1 MIKRMSNADFHKF
14 LTKFSD
20 AVAQG
25 KYKKMPYDK
34 YRTFRNWRNTSVDV
48 VLDSYTNLNGNIV
61 TRIRISP
68 EGPTG
73 YEFYIDDG
81 SFGNF
86 CYDYLKKE
94 EPKVHPEN
102 ENKKIQY
109 DIFGNVMDGYS
120 CCSYDQA
127 SAAKAISE
135 LADKYKFE
143 DTSTGK
149 SIITNTVKGDSYS
162 LSSLGSAST
171 ATIHAD
177 ISTCHTGIKT
187 GLEVVQ
193 ESLETVKDDV
203 DAIGERT
210 FMNENNL
217 AKFKNEVEA
226 VLAHKADCAVV
237 DEIVDE
243 LRAEVYDIKHYA
255 NDLYY
260 SSIDGLEYT
269 MKEMKD
275 DYSALEED
283 YASLEARIC
292 ELEMKQKSLL
302 ESEYNTQGVSS
313 NNCYPLKNF
322 KINVAAWDTPCSDDR
337 KEKENMDTNKMFNFD
352 FGPVASHIRMS
363 PYGLAM
369 KNADGKY
376 VSYDKATGNIMDVEI
391 FNFDAQKFL
400 YKMPVP
406 VNQVAVGDIVVHM
419 RKPMFVRAVKD
430 GVVSVIDIYN
440 AEAKDILPVKSP
452 FGFNFITKVVS
463 LIDMTGATAETPF
476 GNMLPLLMLGEGQDF
491 KNVLPLMLMNTNN
504 SAFGNVAQNP
514 LMLYALMGDNSNL
527 KDMLPFMLM
536 GNMFQAPAAVPAQA
550 SNNN

>member
-1 MIKRMSNADFHKF
+1 MMKRMSNADFHKF

-25 KYKKMPYDK
+25 KYRKMPYDK
-34 YRTFRNWRNTSVDV
+34 YRTFRNWHNTSVDI
-48 VLDSYTNLNGNIV
+48 VLDSYTNLYGDTA

-68 EGPTG
+68 DGPIG

-81 SFGNF
+81 SFGSF

-120 CCSYDQA
+120 CYSCDQT
-127 SAAKAISE
+127 SATKAISE

-143 DTSTGK
+143 DTTTGK

-177 ISTCHTGIKT
+177 ISTCHTEIKT
-187 GLEVVQ
+187 GLEVVK
-193 ESLETVKDDV
+193 EDLETVKDDV
-203 DAIGERT
+203 EAIGARAS
-210 FMNENNL
+210 MNENNL
-217 AKFKNEVEA
+217 AKFKNEAEIA
-226 VLAHKADCAVV
+226 LAHKADCAVV
-237 DEIVDE
+237 DEMVDE
-243 LRAEVYDIKHYA
+243 LRADIYA
-255 NDLYY
+255 VKRHVDDLYY
-260 SSIDGLEYT
+260 DSIDGLEYAI
-269 MKEMKD
+269 KEMKD
-275 DYSALEED
+275 DYSILEED
-283 YASLEARIC
+283 YAGLEARIR
-292 ELEMKQKSLL
+292 ELETKQIQS
-302 ESEYNTQGVSS
+302 TSS
-313 NNCYPLKNF
+313 NCYPAKNF

-406 VNQVAVGDIVVHM
+406 VNQVAIGDIVVHM

-491 KNVLPLMLMNTNN
+491 KDILPLMLMTGNTG
-504 SAFGNVAQNP
+504 AFGNMNQNS
-514 LMLYALMGDNSNL
+514 LLWFAMMSDKGNMN
-527 KDMLPFMLM
+527 DMLPFLLM
-536 GNMFQAPAAVPAQA
+536 GNMFQAHAATPAQA